1 MMKVKVYRFKS
12 FDVVSGEY
20 VVSLRLATRSTIQR
34 INAEIIET
42 TETDVYASDID
53 SDGFTTIDFL
63 A

>member
-1 MMKVKVYRFKS
+1 MIKVKVYRFKS
-12 FDVVSGEY
+12 FDIVSGEY
-20 VVSLRLATRSTIQR
+20 VVSLRLATRSTIER

>member
-12 FDVVSGEY
+12 FDIVEY

>member
-12 FDVVSGEY
+12 FDIVSGEY

>member
-12 FDVVSGEY
+12 YDVVSGEY

>member
-20 VVSLRLATRSTIQR
+20 VVSLRLATRSTIER

>member
-1 MMKVKVYRFKS
+1 MIKVKVYRFKS
-12 FDVVSGEY
+12 FDIVSGEY

-53 SDGFTTIDFL
+53 SDGFTIIDFL

>member
-12 FDVVSGEY
+12 FDIVSGEY

-53 SDGFTTIDFL
+53 SDGFTIIDFL

>member
-1 MMKVKVYRFKS
+1 MRKVKVYRFKS

>member
-12 FDVVSGEY
+12 FDIVSGEY

-53 SDGFTTIDFL
+53 ADGFTTIDFL